1 MNTPANSRNNINS
14 SSYPLITKERTQ
26 KLDLLKHLIANL
38 THSVVICGPE
48 GIGKSQLLKIF
59 QQSTAQ
65 SCLVC
70 GVQGSTKLKFADIQ
84 DSLITTISNSLPDLK
99 SQSLATALDRI
110 HSRGAKVVL
119 VTDDAGFLVPG
130 LIEKIIAYSNEHPA
144 LRVVLALT
152 HNELYLKSTTDP
164 ALEDCYLVEVPPFSQ
179 QQCED
184 YLEFL
189 STLPRARID
198 FNAINED
205 KIAEVFRETHGVPG
219 RILAALP
226 EPVVKKSIDYSNPI
240 LLVSVLGLIL
250 LALGIQWWSSHRQVE
265 AASVQP
271 PQKHEVDHSAPA
283 KSTTVVSS
291 PPNPTETK
299 PAIAIEDAS
308 KEIPAVTQKPESTPS
323 TDATLAPAANVNQQP
338 TVQTTTSMPRAGEVK
353 LPEQAATINT
363 STNQP
368 NIENQEI
375 ATQNNTEPS
384 VNLGAGNHWLTA
396 QPSGNYTLQLM
407 ALSKEDVILQVLQ
420 RYPELGDDLRYIKT
434 KTRRGNDRFILFYGS
449 FSDPELI
456 KAEKQKLPKELQKIW
471 VRKIADLQ
479 KEINRTDEVQT
490 QTD

>member
-1 MNTPANSRNNINS
+1 MNTPANSRNNTNS

-70 GVQGSTKLKFADIQ
+70 WIQGSTKLNFAGIQ

-119 VTDDAGFLVPG
+119 VADDAGFLVPG

-164 ALEDCYLVEVPPFSQ
+164 ALEDCYLVEIPPFSQ

-184 YLEFL
+184 YLEYL

-205 KIAEVFRETHGVPG
+205 KTGEVFRETHGVPG

-250 LALGIQWWSSHRQVE
+250 LALGIQWWSSHQQVE
-265 AASVQP
+265 VASVQT
-271 PQKHEVDHSAPA
+271 PQKPETTHSAPA
-283 KSTTVVSS
+283 KSTAAVSS
-291 PPNPTETK
+291 PIPEESK
-299 PAIAIEDAS
+299 PATANEEAT
-308 KEIPAVTQKPESTPS
+308 KETPAVTQKSVDAPS
-323 TDATLAPAANVNQQP
+323 TGSMLAPLPMLTSNQ
-338 TVQTTTSMPRAGEVK
+338 RYK
-353 LPEQAATINT
+353 
-363 STNQP
+363 
-368 NIENQEI
+368 
-375 ATQNNTEPS
+375 
-384 VNLGAGNHWLTA
+384 
-396 QPSGNYTLQLM
+396 LQLQYWRQGK
-407 ALSKEDVILQVLQ
+407 LNCQ
-420 RYPELGDDLRYIKT
+420 
-434 KTRRGNDRFILFYGS
+434 N
-449 FSDPELI
+449 
-456 KAEKQKLPKELQKIW
+456 KQLPKIQAPINKI
-471 VRKIADLQ
+471 
-479 KEINRTDEVQT
+479 
-490 QTD
+490 